1 MEKELGIKFEKAT
14 RLLTKYLPL
23 SDENS
28 RKPILFHDIRVGVYL
43 YENGYV
49 QDIVL
54 AGVLHDAIE
63 WSKIS
68 EQKLRDE
75 FGDNLVKL
83 VLANTKN
90 DSIADKEEKINELI
104 GRCVQS
110 GQDALI
116 VKAADILDSFKWY
129 SSQDNKNELQYCV
142 RNANAILKFKPNNFD
157 DKIFK
162 ELKNWQNKFSS
173 LIKS

>member
-1 MEKELGIKFEKAT
+1 MEKELGIKFEKAI

-28 RKPILFHDIRVGVYL
+28 RKPILFHDLRVGVYL
-43 YENGYV
+43 YENDYA

-63 WSKIS
+63 WSKIG
-68 EQKLRDE
+68 EQELRDE

-104 GRCVQS
+104 RRCVQN

-129 SSQDNKNELQYCV
+129 SGQDNKNELQYCMK
-142 RNANAILKFKPNNFD
+142 NANAIFKFKPDDFN

-162 ELKNWQNKFSS
+162 ELKNWQNKFKQT
-173 LIKS
+173 LN